1 MTQEVPFSLSLP
13 LFLALSFPLSK
24 SRRRQCE
31 PLSSHHAR
39 VGHATK
45 APPQPCLSSV
55 TRTFNPI
62 PYANEGVGRL
72 IYALTDP
79 RLLPPSFP
87 LPRPTV
93 CLPSPH
99 YRRSLTSRNDAP
111 VICPLP
117 DPRATYFPSF
127 SFFCY
132 SPSPLFAPPPPSPHV
147 CGVPGVYLDFRADK
161 PSAIPSVTD
170 PRSGT
175 SGQGGTHHE
184 RVRPPA
190 LPPPPPLGSLPGCS
204 VKVRQPK
211 HRRFPPR
218 WPSPPTPHR
227 PNQMYFPC
235 NILSPKPRSPPAPNR
250 LPIPR

>member
-1 MTQEVPFSLSLP
+1 VTQEVPFSLSLP

-45 APPQPCLSSV
+45 APPQPCLSFV

-99 YRRSLTSRNDAP
+99 YRRSLT
-111 VICPLP
+111 
-117 DPRATYFPSF
+117 TMH
-127 SFFCY
+127 
-132 SPSPLFAPPPPSPHV
+132 PLFAPSPIRGQPISPLSPFFVTVPLLCLLPPPRPRMFAASRAFTWISAQISPPPSHQLLTL
-147 CGVPGVYLDFRADK
+147 GQGLRDK
-161 PSAIPSVTD
+161 EGHT
-170 PRSGT
+170 T
-175 SGQGGTHHE
+175 SGS
-184 RVRPPA
+184 VRPPSPL
-190 LPPPPPLGSLPGCS
+190 LPLSAP
-204 VKVRQPK
+204 
-211 HRRFPPR
+211 FPDV
-218 WPSPPTPHR
+218 
-227 PNQMYFPC
+227 
-235 NILSPKPRSPPAPNR
+235 A
-250 LPIPR
+250 

>member
-99 YRRSLTSRNDAP
+99 YRRSLTSNDAP

-132 SPSPLFAPPPPSPHV
+132 SPSPLFAPPPRPRMFAASRAFTWISAQISPPPSHQLLTL
-147 CGVPGVYLDFRADK
+147 GQGLRDK
-161 PSAIPSVTD
+161 EGHT
-170 PRSGT
+170 T
-175 SGQGGTHHE
+175 SGS
-184 RVRPPA
+184 VRPPSPL
-190 LPPPPPLGSLPGCS
+190 LPLSAP
-204 VKVRQPK
+204 
-211 HRRFPPR
+211 FPDV
-218 WPSPPTPHR
+218 
-227 PNQMYFPC
+227 
-235 NILSPKPRSPPAPNR
+235 A
-250 LPIPR
+250 